1 MVQIGERIP
10 HSVLRYFTAALAL
23 LLLVLICPGSAGA
36 AAGDR
41 YALIIGNSAYESL
54 RQLRN
59 PASDAQ
65 LISDALEGLDFK
77 VETVIDADKAAME
90 EALAAHGERALGAE
104 ISLVYFAGHGV
115 QFEGVN
121 YLLATDSTLA
131 AMGDPSSTALDV
143 SRLVEAVQASDPRVG
158 VIILDACRDNPLPPE
173 IAPAGYAGGTALTS
187 GLARL
192 DGVSGLLIA
201 YATAPGQIAY
211 DGSGA
216 NSPFAAALAQSLAQP
231 GLEIGLMF
239 RDVRRRVMEMTA
251 GAQIP
256 WVEEALVAPLY
267 LNPIEE
273 TAVAEAAAE
282 PAPPP
287 AETVDARRDR
297 ILVATTPPAPGQEEL
312 DWLLLAALDEQR
324 RPLGAEA
331 YLKIHPGGAHRA
343 AVEEMARTSRGLVI
357 ADGQAAP
364 DDEYKL
370 WTLVSRTGD
379 PALLERFL
387 ALYPE
392 GNFVEEANLRIAT
405 LTDAAEATLVATID
419 DPAPPRNPVTREAA
433 LDVFLGTGATA
444 FTLRQSPATVTFT
457 SLPRNGAL
465 TVTGTDGT
473 ETVLT
478 PESLGEP
485 MAIAALAYRPAQGV
499 LEARD
504 RFTLGAAASGR
515 GLVVREAE
523 PETIDYTLEARVRPH
538 DCDLLA
544 GARFDTQGVVI
555 GNYPNEIVP
564 ALAVPACEAAVA
576 EFPGEP
582 RFKFQLARA
591 LTAAN
596 RHEEALDL
604 NIQAAEA
611 GHITALYALGAA
623 YEFGLGVER
632 DIDAAVG
639 FYREGAE
646 KGDLYAANSMGR
658 VFQIGMAGEPDMEA
672 ALNWF
677 LKAAQGG
684 HTFAYN
690 HLGTM
695 YLEGNGVPVDY
706 EKTYRLF
713 DASANAGDIY
723 GFNNMGVMYDNG
735 YFVEQDPEAA
745 RHWYERAARGGQP
758 KAPINLALMYLGD
771 HGLEP
776 DGAEAAFWFAEAAR
790 LGNPWGYA
798 NLGWLYEEGRGVMR
812 DPVKAAEFYARA
824 AAFPG
829 TDAAAYAE
837 RGFEGLPRA
846 ATVRALQERLAALD
860 YEVGEP
866 DGAWGPN
873 TDQAARA
880 FLADNGA
887 QDDPGPVDILST
899 LSLALAPPEPCIA
912 TRGLSIA
919 GVTAEADCA
928 T

>member
-1 MVQIGERIP
+1 MVEKIP
-10 HSVLRYFTAALAL
+10 HGVVRYFTAALAL
-23 LLLVLICPGSAGA
+23 LLLVLLCPGSAGA
-36 AAGDR
+36 AAGER
-41 YALIIGNSAYESL
+41 HALIIGNSAYETL
-54 RQLRN
+54 RPLRN
-59 PASDAQ
+59 PSSDAR
-65 LISDALEGLDFK
+65 LTGDALRDLDFH
-77 VETVIDADKAAME
+77 VEILIDADKATME
-90 EALAAHGERALGAE
+90 QALAAHSERARDAE

-121 YLLATDSTLA
+121 YLLTTDSALA
-131 AMGDPSSTALDV
+131 AMGDPESTAIDV
-143 SRLVEAVQASDPRVG
+143 SRVVQAVQASDPTVG

-216 NSPFAAALAQSLAQP
+216 NSPFAAALVQSLEQP

-256 WVEEALVAPLY
+256 WVEEALVSPLY

-273 TAVAEAAAE
+273 PVVAEAEDPAA
-282 PAPPP
+282 P
-287 AETVDARRDR
+287 AETVEERRDR
-297 ILVATTPPAPGQEEL
+297 IQIATTPPAPGQEEL
-312 DWLLLAALDEQR
+312 DWLLLAALDEER

-331 YLKIHPGGAHRA
+331 YLKIHPQGAHRA
-343 AVEEMARTSRGLVI
+343 AVEEMARTTRGLVI
-357 ADGQAAP
+357 AEGEARP
-364 DDEYKL
+364 EDEYKL

-392 GNFVEEANLRIAT
+392 GDFVEDARLRIAT
-405 LTDAAEATLVATID
+405 LTDTAQATQDAAID
-419 DPAPPRNPVTREAA
+419 DPAPPRNPVTQEAA
-433 LDVFLGTGATA
+433 LDVFLGTGMTT
-444 FTLRQSPATVTFT
+444 FSLRQRPTTVTFT
-457 SLPRNGAL
+457 SLPQNGVL
-465 TVTGTDGT
+465 TVTNMDGT
-473 ETVLT
+473 ETALT
-478 PESLGEP
+478 PDALGEP
-485 MAIAALAYRPAQGV
+485 VTITALAYRPAQGV

-504 RFTLGAAASGR
+504 RFTLGAVETGR
-515 GLVVREAE
+515 GLLVQAAE
-523 PETIDYTLEARVRPH
+523 PETISYTVEARVRPH

-544 GARFDTQGVVI
+544 GARFDPQGVVI

-576 EFPGEP
+576 EFPEEP

-591 LTAAN
+591 LTAAE
-596 RHEEALDL
+596 RHGEALDL
-604 NIQAAEA
+604 YIQAAEE
-611 GHITALYALGAA
+611 GHVTALYALGAA

-658 VFQIGMAGEPDMEA
+658 IFQNGVLGEPDMEA

-677 LKAAQGG
+677 LKAARGG
-684 HTFAYN
+684 HTFSYN

-695 YLEGNGVPVDY
+695 YLEGNGVPVDH
-706 EKTYRLF
+706 EKAYRLF

-723 GFNNMGVMYDNG
+723 GFNNMGLMYDNG
-735 YFVEQDPEAA
+735 YFVQQDPEAA

-758 KAPINLALMYLGD
+758 QAPINLALMYLGD

-776 DGAEAAFWFAEAAR
+776 DEAEAAFWFGEAAR

-798 NLGWLYEEGRGVMR
+798 NLGWAHENGRGVAA

-824 AAFPG
+824 AGFPG

-866 DGAWGPN
+866 DGDWGPN
-873 TDQAARA
+873 TEQAARA
-880 FLADNGA
+880 FLADAGGQA
-887 QDDPGPVDILST
+887 EGTPVDILST
-899 LSLALAPPEPCIA
+899 LTLALTPPEPCIA
-912 TRGLSIA
+912 TRGLTIA
-919 GVTAEADCA
+919 GRTPETDCA
-928 T
+928 I